1 VAFTYTP
8 QETLLRGRV
17 MTKPMG
23 SERSVILF
31 LLNFLLLWQIGTGTT
46 STTIDDS
53 IKEVVCNGT
62 YILPEYEG
70 TTNTLSDSF
79 KDISIYV

>member
-1 VAFTYTP
+1 
-8 QETLLRGRV
+8 

-31 LLNFLLLWQIGTGTT
+31 LLNFLLLWQLGTGTT
-46 STTIDDS
+46 STTIDDR

-79 KDISIYV
+79 KDISTYV

>member
-1 VAFTYTP
+1 VACTYTP
-8 QETLLRGRV
+8 QETLLRDRV

-31 LLNFLLLWQIGTGTT
+31 LLNFLLLWQLGTGTT
-46 STTIDDS
+46 STTIDDR

-70 TTNTLSDSF
+70 TTNALSGLF